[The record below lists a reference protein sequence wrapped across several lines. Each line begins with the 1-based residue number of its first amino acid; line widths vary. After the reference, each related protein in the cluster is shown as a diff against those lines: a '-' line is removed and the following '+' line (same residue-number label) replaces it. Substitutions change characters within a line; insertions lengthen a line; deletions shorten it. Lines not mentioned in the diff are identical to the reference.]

1 MAAALLIEPDG
12 KFIKEVIACGGGDLK
27 KCMQCATCSA
37 VCALAPDDA
46 PFPRRQIIAA
56 QWGLKDRLIAD
67 PAIWLCHNCGQCT
80 DECPRGA
87 RPGDVFGAIRRE
99 AIKSYGIPGALARA
113 VASPKSLVLLL
124 LIPVVLFAAIAL
136 WAPKNDVDPA
146 PEFADVFPIPVLEAL
161 FFTVSGLAI
170 IAFGL
175 GLARFIRALRTSGA
189 FQPILPNLVPALGEI
204 LAHRRFT
211 TCADDKVRCIGH
223 LLTFWGFIGLAIMG
237 TVAGIG
243 TMTGLLRTPLPLS
256 SPWKVFAN
264 VCAVVI
270 LAGVAVLLAA
280 RLKNPAR
287 RASSTYF
294 DWFFLLTL
302 AGVVLT
308 GIASE
313 VIRLAEWTQ
322 VMYAVYFAHLVLILS
337 LFLYAPYSKFAH
349 LAYRTVAIAATRS
362 GKGNSS

>member
-12 KFIKEVIACGGGDLK
+12 TFIKEVIASGGGDLK

-37 VCALAPDDA
+37 VCTLAPDDA
-46 PFPRRQIIAA
+46 PFPRRQMIAA
-56 QWGLKDRLIAD
+56 QWGLKERLITD

-80 DECPRGA
+80 DDCPRGA
-87 RPGDVFGAIRRE
+87 RPGDVLGAIRRQ
-99 AIKSYGIPGALARA
+99 AIKSYAAPAALARA
-113 VASPKSLVLLL
+113 VASPKALVLLL
-124 LIPVVLFAAIAL
+124 LVPALLFAAIAL
-136 WAPKNDVDPA
+136 WVPKNDVDPA

-170 IAFGL
+170 LAFAA
-175 GLARFIRALRTSGA
+175 GLARFIRALRASGSV
-189 FQPILPNLVPALGEI
+189 QPILPNLVPALGEI

-211 TCADDKVRCIGH
+211 TCADDRTRCIGH
-223 LLTFWGFIGLAIMG
+223 LLTLWGFVGLAIMG

-256 SPWKVFAN
+256 SPWKIFAN
-264 VCAVVI
+264 VCATVI
-270 LAGVAVLLAA
+270 LAGIVLLLAA
-280 RLKNPAR
+280 RIKDPAR

-302 AGVVLT
+302 FGVVLT
-308 GIASE
+308 GVASE
-313 VIRLAEWTQ
+313 VIRLVEWTE
-322 VMYAVYFAHLVLILS
+322 VMYAVYFVHLVLIFS

-349 LAYRTVAIAATRS
+349 LAYRTVAIAATRG